1 MRGNSRIIA
10 AIVTDKEIA
19 LELGTRLIKA
29 KLRVAAMSGE
39 LDTYRDARWN
49 QIHWRGNV
57 DEILDGVLLPAAQ
70 ERVEMLEHA
79 ISEAKEEDLLRT
91 LHTFLEDLKH

>member
-1 MRGNSRIIA
+1 MTN
-10 AIVTDKEIA
+10 KEIA

-49 QIHWRGNV
+49 QIPWRSNV

-70 ERVEMLEHA
+70 ERVEELKHA
-79 ISEAKEEDLLRT
+79 IDAAREEDLLHT
-91 LHTFLEDLKH
+91 LHRFLEDSKH

>member
-1 MRGNSRIIA
+1 M
-10 AIVTDKEIA
+10 TDKEIA

-49 QIHWRGNV
+49 QIPWRGNV

-70 ERVEMLEHA
+70 ERVEMLEHV
-79 ISEAKEEDLLRT
+79 ISEAKSEDLLHT
-91 LHTFLEDLKH
+91 LHTFLKENL